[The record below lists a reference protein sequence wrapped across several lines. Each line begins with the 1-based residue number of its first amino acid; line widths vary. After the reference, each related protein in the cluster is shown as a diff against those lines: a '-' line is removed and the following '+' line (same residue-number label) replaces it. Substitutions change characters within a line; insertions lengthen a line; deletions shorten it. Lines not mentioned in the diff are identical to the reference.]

1 MKIIVGLGNP
11 DKKYE
16 DTRHNIGFITVDEI
30 FDRYNFPTYK
40 EKFNG
45 LVSKGKIDGKD
56 TVILKPMTYMNLSGQ
71 SVGECARFYKVKPE
85 DIIVLHDDL
94 DLPFAKIKT
103 KIGGGHGGH
112 NGLKSIDSHIG
123 NKFKR
128 VKIGIHRPDDK
139 HQISN
144 YVLKDFNKDEKIAL
158 KNKLAPNLAR
168 YIGLLLEDND
178 SEFMNK
184 LHLS

>member
-16 DTRHNIGFITVDEI
+16 DTRHNIGFITADAI
-30 FDRYNFPTYK
+30 HDAYNFPVYK
-40 EKFNG
+40 DKFNG
-45 LVSKGKIDGKD
+45 LLSKGKINGED
-56 TVILKPMTYMNLSGQ
+56 VIILKPQTYMNLSGQ

-85 DIIVLHDDL
+85 DIIAFHDDL
-94 DLPFAKIKT
+94 DLPFAKIKV

-112 NGLKSIDSHIG
+112 NGLKSLDAHIG

-128 VKIGIHRPDDK
+128 VKIGIHRPDSKEKVVD
-139 HQISN
+139 
-144 YVLKDFNKDEKIAL
+144 YVLKEFSKDEKTAI
-158 KNKLAPNLAR
+158 KNKLTPNMSR

-184 LHLS
+184 LHLL